1 VLKFGLIR
9 IGPEGPKMASRKK
22 HDVETKQDVDAR
34 ARRLLRARHAQST
47 PERPGREFKV
57 RLSED
62 IARMIEARATAEDR
76 PQNRVIANLLASIP
90 HLEQTGKLAEQ
101 VAEMHTLLADY
112 ASRLVLSDLADEI
125 VKVIDEVLGS
135 ARQSARESAL
145 DRLRVLRG
153 EMRKQQTK

>member
-1 VLKFGLIR
+1 
-9 IGPEGPKMASRKK
+9 
-22 HDVETKQDVDAR
+22 
-34 ARRLLRARHAQST
+34 
-47 PERPGREFKV
+47 
-57 RLSED
+57 
-62 IARMIEARATAEDR
+62 
-76 PQNRVIANLLASIP
+76 
-90 HLEQTGKLAEQ
+90 
-101 VAEMHTLLADY
+101 MHTLLADY